1 MTVAIILAVF
11 FVALIIIGK
20 ATEEPFNDIPIII
33 GAVGFIGLV
42 LTVAFMVSIGF
53 GSVSCTS
60 RVESQGFESRY
71 GVLSGCQIKD
81 GDRWVDYDKWRY
93 LGKD

>member
-1 MTVAIILAVF
+1 MTIAIIYAIF
-11 FVALIIIGK
+11 FVALIAIGK
-20 ATEEPFNDIPIII
+20 ATEEPFNDIPTIIYGVGVVGLFTTIAIII
-33 GAVGFIGLV
+33 AMG
-42 LTVAFMVSIGF
+42 VS
-53 GSVSCTS
+53 SVSCS
-60 RVESQGFESRY
+60 ARVESQGFESRW

>member
-1 MTVAIILAVF
+1 MTVAIVLAIF
-11 FVALIIIGK
+11 FVALIVLGK
-20 ATEEPFNDIPIII
+20 ATEEPFNDVPVIIWSVGII
-33 GAVGFIGLV
+33 GLA
-42 LTVAFMVSIGF
+42 LTVVLVVSIGF
-53 GSVSCTS
+53 GSVSCSS

-93 LGKD
+93 LGRD

>member
-1 MTVAIILAVF
+1 MTVAIVMAIF
-11 FVALIIIGK
+11 FVALIILGK
-20 ATEEPFNDIPIII
+20 ATEDPFNDVPIII
-33 GAVGFIGLV
+33 CAVGVIGLV
-42 LTVAFMVSIGF
+42 LTVVFMVSIGF
-53 GSVSCTS
+53 GSVSCSS

-93 LGKD
+93 LWRD

>member
-1 MTVAIILAVF
+1 M
-11 FVALIIIGK
+11 
-20 ATEEPFNDIPIII
+20 
-33 GAVGFIGLV
+33 
-42 LTVAFMVSIGF
+42 IGF

>member
-1 MTVAIILAVF
+1 MTIAIVCAMF
-11 FVALIIIGK
+11 FFALIIIGK
-20 ATEEPFNDIPIII
+20 VTEEPFNDIPTIIWSVGII
-33 GAVGFIGLV
+33 GFVATIVFI
-42 LTVAFMVSIGF
+42 VSMGF
-53 GSVSCTS
+53 GSVSCS
-60 RVESQGFESRY
+60 GRVESQGFESRW